1 MIGIA
6 PDNVPSLRLAERLS
20 FVRLADSVYH
30 DEPTAVLKRP
40 ARAV

>member
-6 PDNVPSLRLAERLS
+6 PDNAPSLLAERLS